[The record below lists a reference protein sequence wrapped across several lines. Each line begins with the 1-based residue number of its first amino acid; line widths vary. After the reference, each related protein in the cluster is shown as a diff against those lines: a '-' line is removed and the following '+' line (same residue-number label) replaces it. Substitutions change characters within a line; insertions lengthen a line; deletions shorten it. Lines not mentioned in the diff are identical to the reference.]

1 MQSTRRWLNQSQP
14 QTLVIAT
21 WLLYANAVFGALD
34 LLRFPSVLSV
44 DPIWAIYFVV
54 RIAGGV
60 FAGRGIANDKK
71 WGYYLGLI
79 AAAAPFVLRIYLV
92 GNPLAGD
99 IITLAFEIALVALL
113 VHPMSREYQKVWFK

>member
-1 MQSTRRWLNQSQP
+1 METRRWLNQSQP

-21 WLLYANAVFGALD
+21 WLLYANAVFGVLD
-34 LLRFPSVLSV
+34 LLRFPSLSSL
-44 DPIWAIYFVV
+44 DPIWTIYFVV

-60 FAGRGIANDKK
+60 FAGRGIANDQK
-71 WGYYLGLI
+71 WGYYLGLV
-79 AAAAPFVLRIYLV
+79 AAAAPFVLRVYLV